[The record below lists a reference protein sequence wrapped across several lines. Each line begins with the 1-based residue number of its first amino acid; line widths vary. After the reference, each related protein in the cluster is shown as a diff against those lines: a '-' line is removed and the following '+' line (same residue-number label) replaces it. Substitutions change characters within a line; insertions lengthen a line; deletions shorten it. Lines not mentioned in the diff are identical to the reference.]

1 MNGSRALLVLGMHR
15 SGTSA
20 TSGALAHFGFD
31 LGDRLV
37 AAADDNPKGYFEH
50 EPVVAIHEV
59 FLETLGRRWCDP
71 TALPEEA
78 WTGEPAAVARRAIV
92 EAVTH
97 DFHASPRW
105 SLKDP
110 RLSRLL
116 PLWAPVWTTLGVQAS
131 AIVVV
136 RRPVEVAGSLARR
149 DGFPALL
156 SDLLWIRHTL
166 EALRGAAGMPRAC
179 VEYSRMVAD
188 PAATLSAALARLG
201 MAPAGTVDP
210 ALTGFVDPAMNHHAA
225 ATRDREDP
233 IGLLADELFA
243 ACASRPD
250 GPDNDAL
257 DAFERRFEQ
266 AALAVSSAVEAGAA
280 AFRSLVAESARW
292 RDEGYATR
300 SALNA
305 QIRWSDAAAAELD
318 RTRHDAS
325 EARLA
330 GEELGRVAE
339 ALRRD
344 LALVESLFRDRE
356 AERDDLLVQRRE
368 LVAERDLVSRQRD
381 AVSMQRDELSRQ
393 RDAFSLE
400 RDALRRDLDLLL
412 ASRSWRWTA
421 PLRRLADLL
430 MRISR

>member
-31 LGDRLV
+31 LGTRLV

-59 FLETLGRRWCDP
+59 FLEALGRRWCDP
-71 TALPEEA
+71 TVLPEEA
-78 WTGEPAAVARRAIV
+78 WTGEAAAVARRAIV
-92 EAVTH
+92 DAVTH
-97 DFHASPRW
+97 DFHASPHW

-116 PLWAPVWTTLGVQAS
+116 PLWQPIWPTLGVEPS
-131 AIVVV
+131 ALVVV

-149 DGFPALL
+149 DGFPSMLA
-156 SDLLWIRHTL
+156 DLLWIRHTL
-166 EALRGAAGMPRAC
+166 EALRGTAGMPRVC
-179 VEYSRMVAD
+179 VEYSRLVAD
-188 PAATLSAALARLG
+188 PAATLSTALDRLG
-201 MAPAGTVDP
+201 MGLSGAAAPAL
-210 ALTGFVDPAMNHHAA
+210 AGFVDPTMNHHAA
-225 ATRDREDP
+225 ASRDRADP
-233 IGLLADELFA
+233 IGALADELFA
-243 ACASRPD
+243 LCAQHGD
-250 GPDNDAL
+250 GPDSDTL
-257 DAFERRFEQ
+257 DAFEERFGLEL
-266 AALAVSSAVEAGAA
+266 LAVSPGVDAGVA

-292 RDEGYATR
+292 RDESYATR

-305 QIRWSDAAAAELD
+305 QIRWSDTAAAELT

-368 LVAERDLVSRQRD
+368 LVAERDLASLQRDEFSRQRD
-381 AVSMQRDELSRQ
+381 EFSRQ
-393 RDAFSLE
+393 RDEFSLE

-430 MRISR
+430 TRISR